1 MFLPSIFVKTIFL
14 LFYYFQFSKTRSDT
28 GSGWM
33 SLQDSVT
40 GVSV

>member
-1 MFLPSIFVKTIFL
+1 MFLPSIFVKTIF

-28 GSGWM
+28 GSGCM